1 MDSLNN
7 NIIIAINNGWF
18 LNISFSNYI
27 KIVDILL
34 PRKNFINIE
43 VISSGL
49 NLIEKLEINEN
60 TLVSDIYK
68 EIWKKIKSKYY
79 IELYE
84 DNKEKCSIEYSQ
96 EKFCKVKTLYV
107 NILNHNYDQW
117 MCIKTFQG
125 HSEIVNSVAVSPD
138 GRTVVSGSYDNTLK
152 LWSVSLGEC
161 LKTFQGYT
169 QGVYS
174 VAFSPDR
181 RTVVSGSLDKTLK
194 LWGVSQ

>member
-27 KIVDILL
+27 KIVDMLL
-34 PRKNFINIE
+34 PRKNFIKIE
-43 VISSGL
+43 VISSGI

-60 TLVSDIYK
+60 ILVSDIYK

-84 DNKEKCSIEYSQ
+84 DNKEKCPIKYSQ

-117 MCIKTFQG
+117 VCLKTFQG
-125 HSEIVNSVAVSPD
+125 HTRGVCSVAFSPD
-138 GRTVVSGSYDNTLK
+138 GRTVVSGS
-152 LWSVSLGEC
+152 S
-161 LKTFQGYT
+161 
-169 QGVYS
+169 
-174 VAFSPDR
+174 
-181 RTVVSGSLDKTLK
+181 DKTLK
-194 LWGVSQ
+194 LWGLSQ

>member
-27 KIVDILL
+27 KIVDMLL

-43 VISSGL
+43 VISSGI

-84 DNKEKCSIEYSQ
+84 DNKEKCPIEYSQ

-117 MCIKTFQG
+117 KCLKTFQG
-125 HSEIVNSVAVSPD
+125 HNGNVWGVAFSPD
-138 GRTVVSGSYDNTLK
+138 GRTVVSGSTD
-152 LWSVSLGEC
+152 
-161 LKTFQGYT
+161 
-169 QGVYS
+169 
-174 VAFSPDR
+174 D
-181 RTVVSGSLDKTLK
+181 TLK
-194 LWGVSQ
+194 LWGLSQ

>member
-27 KIVDILL
+27 KIVDMLL
-34 PRKNFINIE
+34 PRKPFINIE
-43 VISSGL
+43 VISSGI

-60 TLVSDIYK
+60 ILVSDIYK
-68 EIWKKIKSKYY
+68 EIWKKIKSNYY

-117 MCIKTFQG
+117 KCLKTFHG
-125 HSEIVNSVAVSPD
+125 HTWGVRSVAFSPD
-138 GRTVVSGSYDNTLK
+138 GRTVVSGSN
-152 LWSVSLGEC
+152 
-161 LKTFQGYT
+161 
-169 QGVYS
+169 
-174 VAFSPDR
+174 
-181 RTVVSGSLDKTLK
+181 DKTLK
-194 LWGVSQ
+194 LWGLSQ